1 MVDIAPELYKEI
13 QRRFQEKYDKAQ
25 LFGNPISDMRK
36 KLDAG
41 TATFQ
46 DADLFAVEIGNMLS
60 ESMIEVL
67 QLDQLPNKQLYYN
80 IAQRT
85 IGNSLQETYGLV
97 SSVAAEV
104 QEELNAAAG
113 IGIRAMTPKVNE
125 DRIHGLVDKAVEAPD
140 QAVLNKILQS
150 PVENLMMSAVDD
162 TVKANAEL
170 QSKAGLQPII
180 RRTTVGKCCDWCS
193 ALADTYRYPD
203 DVPKDVY
210 RRHQNCRCTVEYIGA
225 GKRKDVWSKRE
236 DVLTQEEAK
245 RLNDEIESKQVM
257 SPVERLQ
264 MINAAAHPLKSEY
277 LQYNPDAVFNIHID
291 SWNNSVNESVNRACK
306 EVIDLAQDGK
316 EHLILVDTVNGKWVY
331 SEAGD
336 EISCGGP
343 DFWSFIKREE
353 NKNKSICFV
362 HSHSVSG
369 GFSEIDMVTLLGDN
383 PVNSFVASQIDG
395 KAYVVIKK
403 SSPETMDFDKLYENK
418 LLKLNVDARNGK
430 ISSAQ
435 RSLQREHII
444 VDNLIKDY
452 TKGVEIFE

>member
-85 IGNSLQETYGLV
+85 IGPSLQETYGLV

-180 RRTTVGKCCDWCS
+180 RRQVLSKCCDWCS
-193 ALADTYRYPD
+193 ALAGTYKYPD

-225 GKRKDVWSKRE
+225 GKRQDVWSKRE
-236 DVLTQEEAK
+236 DVLSRQEAADIEKKLLTTNDRVKGKNLEA
-245 RLNDEIESKQVM
+245 EIK
-257 SPVERLQ
+257 
-264 MINAAAHPLKSEY
+264 AAAQSNDGGL
-277 LQYNPDAVFNIHID
+277 LQYDPNAQFKINGFLENI
-291 SWNNSVNESVNRACK
+291 NESLNKACK
-306 EVIDLAQDGK
+306 EVIDLALDGN
-316 EHLILVDTVNGKWVY
+316 EHLILVDLKTGEHVY
-331 SEAGD
+331 NEIGD
-336 EISCGGP
+336 EISCGGLS
-343 DFWSFIKREE
+343 FWKFILSEE
-353 NKNKSICFV
+353 NKEKSFAFV
-362 HSHSVSG
+362 HSHSLAG
-369 GFSEIDMVTLLGDN
+369 GFSETDMRTLLGKN
-383 PVNSFVASQIDG
+383 PVDVFIAAQTDG
-395 KAYVVIKK
+395 KAYMVVRD
-403 SSPETMDFDKLYENK
+403 SFPETLNFDKLYENQ
-418 LLKLNVDARNGK
+418 LIKLNVDVRNGK
-430 ISSAQ
+430 ITPAE
-435 RSLQREHII
+435 RTNKREMII
-444 VDNLIKDY
+444 IDNLVKDY
-452 TKGVEIFE
+452 TKGVNIFE